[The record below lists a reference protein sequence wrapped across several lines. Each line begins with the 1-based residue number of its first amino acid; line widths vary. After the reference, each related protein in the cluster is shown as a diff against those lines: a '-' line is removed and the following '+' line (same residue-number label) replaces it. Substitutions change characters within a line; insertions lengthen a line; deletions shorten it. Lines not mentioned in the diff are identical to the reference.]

1 VADARNSTAL
11 SRLLLANRSGTT
23 PFRYGAY
30 VPDDVVLPRFS
41 PSMCLAGVPSQQG
54 AAAGLALLAA
64 AISSGE
70 ALPTG
75 ATVGMSALAGV
86 SALRS
91 AQQLAEPPVNI
102 LHNTSSSH
110 ALPIFLHE
118 LRAAQLRA
126 LGGPELSVASHPLP
140 LTAEE
145 VTTLATFLKLLAS
158 FFVLIPFSYL
168 PATYAAFVVRERA
181 AGAKLL
187 QLASGC
193 GSVAYW
199 TSAFAWEMLNHTAV
213 TLLCLILFGAFQI
226 DVLVGSWDKGLGAF
240 LLLWLYGFAV
250 IPLSFCYSFLFDSN
264 ASAQVAIACAN
275 FVTGFCLVN
284 ASFIMS
290 ITPCAFACLHAR
302 AAHKPCSDTLSPP
315 TATVAL
321 NARLVLLFRIF
332 PAFCLGEGLIALA
345 TSSFDFSS
353 VSDARSE
360 AASGNSTYTTAD
372 GAAPSNSFG
381 DFSTS
386 ATKTAF
392 RWEVLGRPLIL
403 LCAECALYF
412 AATLLIELCGKR
424 AAATVSAAL
433 EVPMQ
438 RVHALAARFRPAAAA
453 LATKREL
460 APDPEV
466 TAERERMQASAREG
480 ASADDVVQV
489 RGLRKVF
496 PARGAAPVKVAVQDL
511 WLSLKAGDRFG
522 LLGANGAGKCVLLVL
537 RLPAHRLRIASR
549 QRSAARRTTTLSI
562 LCCDVAPSAGDALV
576 GGASVVRAPRQV
588 QRHIG
593 FCPQYDPLLDLL
605 TVREHLHLYAR
616 LKGMPER
623 HVAASAEAT
632 WRRVGLGPFA
642 DRLAG
647 VLSGGNKRKLSLA
660 IAIIGAPAVL
670 LCDEPRCGCRA
681 AAVHS
686 TIAP

>member
-1 VADARNSTAL
+1 MHTPLKPRSDAR
-11 SRLLLANRSGTT
+11 
-23 PFRYGAY
+23 
-30 VPDDVVLPRFS
+30 S
-41 PSMCLAGVPSQQG
+41 P
-54 AAAGLALLAA
+54 AA
-64 AISSGE
+64 
-70 ALPTG
+70 
-75 ATVGMSALAGV
+75 
-86 SALRS
+86 
-91 AQQLAEPPVNI
+91 
-102 LHNTSSSH
+102 
-110 ALPIFLHE
+110 
-118 LRAAQLRA
+118 
-126 LGGPELSVASHPLP
+126 
-140 LTAEE
+140 
-145 VTTLATFLKLLAS
+145 
-158 FFVLIPFSYL
+158 
-168 PATYAAFVVRERA
+168 
-181 AGAKLL
+181 
-187 QLASGC
+187 
-193 GSVAYW
+193 
-199 TSAFAWEMLNHTAV
+199 
-213 TLLCLILFGAFQI
+213 
-226 DVLVGSWDKGLGAF
+226 
-240 LLLWLYGFAV
+240 
-250 IPLSFCYSFLFDSN
+250 
-264 ASAQVAIACAN
+264 
-275 FVTGFCLVN
+275 
-284 ASFIMS
+284 
-290 ITPCAFACLHAR
+290 
-302 AAHKPCSDTLSPP
+302 
-315 TATVAL
+315 ATVAL
-321 NARLVLLFRIF
+321 NARLVQLFRIF

-353 VSDARSE
+353 VSDASSE
-360 AASGNSTYTTAD
+360 AASGNTTYTTAD

-438 RVHALAARFRPAAAA
+438 RAHALAARFRPVATT

-466 TAERERMQASAREG
+466 TAERERMQASTREG

-489 RGLRKVF
+489 RGLRKVY
-496 PARGAAPVKVAVQDL
+496 PARGAAPVKVAVHDL

-522 LLGANGAGKCVLLVL
+522 LLGANGAGKCVVCCT
-537 RLPAHRLRIASR
+537 LPAHCLRVASR
-549 QRSAARRTTTLSI
+549 RLSPARRTTTLSI

-576 GGASVVRAPRQV
+576 GGSSVVHAPRQV

-647 VLSGGNKRKLSLA
+647 LLSGGNKRKLSLA

-670 LCDEPRCGCRA
+670 LCDEPRCGLPFRCC
-681 AAVHS
+681 HS
-686 TIAP
+686 TSAH